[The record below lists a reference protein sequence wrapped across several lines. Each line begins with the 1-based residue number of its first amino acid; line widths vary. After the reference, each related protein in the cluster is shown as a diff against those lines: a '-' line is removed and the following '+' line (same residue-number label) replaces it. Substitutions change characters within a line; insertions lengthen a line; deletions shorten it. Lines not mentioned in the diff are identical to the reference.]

1 MNNMSQGGIKMSN
14 SDNELSNNQYITFN
28 LGKEQYGIELNEGR
42 EILIP
47 SEITRVPN
55 TLDYVTGVIN
65 LRGRVITIL
74 DFKNLLSIEDRKNNN
89 EADKRIIITTIEN
102 ITSGFIVDQMQGVLT
117 LAAEDIE
124 TENNNEMNSEFI
136 KGIYTKGDKLIP
148 VIDLKRLIVSKKEA
162 M

>member
-1 MNNMSQGGIKMSN
+1 MSN

-55 TLDYVTGVIN
+55 TPDYVTGVIN

-74 DFKNLLSIEDRKNNN
+74 DFKNLLSIEESKNNN

-136 KGIYTKGDKLIP
+136 KGIYTKNDKLIP
-148 VIDLKRLIVSKKEA
+148 VIDLKRLIASRKEA